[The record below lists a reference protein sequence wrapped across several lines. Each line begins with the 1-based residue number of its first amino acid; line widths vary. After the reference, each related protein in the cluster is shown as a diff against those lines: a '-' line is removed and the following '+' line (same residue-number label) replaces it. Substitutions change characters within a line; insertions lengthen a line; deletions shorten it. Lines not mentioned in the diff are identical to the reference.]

1 VLMLGDNLRAKVYT
15 KAIITNH
22 KLSQTTKVFSK
33 ILVALDGS
41 EASLDAAVYA
51 IDIAKKYDAQLIALT
66 VWRVTLHYYGLAS
79 HPDTLKQAKEKHTV
93 EANQWFSEFS
103 ERAKENNIEL
113 KTDIIDTEM
122 SIDAAIIE
130 YAEHQGANL
139 IVLGTR
145 GKSGLKKLLLGS
157 VAAGVVNYAT
167 CPVMVVK

>member
-1 VLMLGDNLRAKVYT
+1 MTVRAKVYT
-15 KAIITNH
+15 KGIITNH
-22 KLSQTTKVFSK
+22 KLSQTRKVFSK

-51 IDIAKKYDAQLIALT
+51 IDIAKKYEAQLIGLT
-66 VWRVTLHYYGLAS
+66 VSRVTMHYYGLAS
-79 HPDTLKQAKEKHTV
+79 HPDALKQAKEKHRL

-103 ERAKENNIEL
+103 QQAKENNVEL
-113 KTDIIDTEM
+113 KTDLIDTEM
-122 SIDAAIIE
+122 SIEAAIIE
-130 YAEHQGANL
+130 YAEHEGAEL

-145 GKSGLKKLLLGS
+145 GKSGFKKLLLGS